1 MSFWSKVFW
10 ACDPLNTITR
20 QLLKT
25 RYLTEMYMLC
35 FHFKPWFKF
44 YYHTLP
50 YPKTKQINFKPR
62 IKLNHDIYTWARNTV
77 MWHWSA
83 YTLFWQLS
91 IDHNMDVQLIK
102 LSIRS
107 ADDFGWQK
115 FLGCIDNHFFL
126 TMVLRACASSAIIIS
141 LKVSCTKMAIGNFHK
156 RFTGSFHSEP
166 KCSLRPFFK
175 FTHVQAIDPLT
186 IQ

>member
-1 MSFWSKVFW
+1 MSFWGKVFW

-25 RYLTEMYMLC
+25 RHLTEMYMLW
-35 FHFKPWFKF
+35 FHFQPWFKF

-62 IKLNHDIYTWARNTV
+62 IKLNHNIYTWARNTV

-83 YTLFWQLS
+83 YTLTWQLS
-91 IDHNMDVQLIK
+91 IDHYMDVQLIK
-102 LSIRS
+102 LSKRR
-107 ADDFGWQK
+107 ADVLRTILAEPK
-115 FLGCIDNHFFL
+115 FLECFFNHG
-126 TMVLRACASSAIIIS
+126 APS
-141 LKVSCTKMAIGNFHK
+141 
-156 RFTGSFHSEP
+156 
-166 KCSLRPFFK
+166 SLRPFFN